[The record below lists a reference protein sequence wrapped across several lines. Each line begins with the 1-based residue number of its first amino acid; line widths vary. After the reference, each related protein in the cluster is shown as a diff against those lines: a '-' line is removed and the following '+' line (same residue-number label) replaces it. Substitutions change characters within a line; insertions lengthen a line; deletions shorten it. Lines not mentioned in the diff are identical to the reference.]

1 MHQFIEGTDVD
12 YEKLAIRAIGRC
24 IRYRSQTMPPGCN
37 PAQAHVGFEVSPL
50 NDTAIL
56 YVERGVE
63 YSGTCAAVQDWLRSG
78 EKRFACFDE
87 LRRWIQEVL
96 PEAYG
101 RPQGAAAAR
110 TTEPLTDFA
119 AVSVSL
125 NPKRAA
131 YLDEAEVFNRLARRV
146 RGQDAAMHCLVGQT
160 CRHLAKPNPTRPA
173 VFFAVGE
180 TGVGKTHSAHN
191 LAEVLSEMGDDRA
204 HCGFVRLDMAE
215 YQEGNRISQLTGSPQ
230 GYIGF
235 GEGSQLVDALRANP
249 KTVVL
254 FDEIEKAH
262 PSILRALM
270 GMMDAGRLSTA
281 SKSNG
286 SREIDCRSALV
297 IFTSN
302 LEASGIVNELQQRN
316 AFGQTDVEDEVCRRR
331 LKAAGISPEIV
342 GRIGRFLVFRS
353 LSADAH
359 AEIVTLAVAD
369 VAREYGLEV
378 QRIEPAVVVSILEA
392 IRSHGFG
399 ARPERYQ
406 IDELLGGMFAHL
418 AAAGART
425 PILVKGPPFECL
437 PVTDQADAPQ
447 VVAPSL
453 KI

>member
-1 MHQFIEGTDVD
+1 MHQFIEGTDAD
-12 YEKLAIRAIGRC
+12 YERLGIRAIGRC
-24 IRYRSQTMPPGCN
+24 IRYRSQRMPPGCT
-37 PAQAHVGFEVSPL
+37 PAHAHVGFEVNPL

-56 YVERGVE
+56 YVEHGVE
-63 YSGTCAAVQDWLRSG
+63 YSGACEAVHEWLRSG
-78 EKRFACFDE
+78 EKQFASFDG
-87 LRRWIQEVL
+87 LRKWIQEDL
-96 PEAYG
+96 A
-101 RPQGAAAAR
+101 GAFAPNPVPAAG
-110 TTEPLTDFA
+110 TSGPLTDFE
-119 AVSVSL
+119 AVSISL

-131 YLDEAEVFNRLARRV
+131 YLDETEVFERLARRV
-146 RGQDAAMHCLVGQT
+146 RGQDAALHGLVSQS

-180 TGVGKTHSAHN
+180 TGVGKTHSAQN
-191 LAEVLSEMGDDRA
+191 LSSVLSEMGNDRA

-215 YQEGNRISQLTGSPQ
+215 YQEGNRISQLTGAPQ

-281 SKSNG
+281 AKANG

-302 LEASGIVNELQQRN
+302 LEAAGIINELEQHN
-316 AFGQTDVEDEVCRRR
+316 GFGKTDIEDEVCRRR

-353 LSADAH
+353 LSADAR

-378 QRIEPAVVVSILEA
+378 QRIEPAVVVSIMET

-399 ARPERYQ
+399 VRPERYQ
-406 IDELLGGMFAHL
+406 IDELLGGKL
-418 AAAGART
+418 AQVAATGVRT
-425 PILVKGPPFECL
+425 PIAVKGPPFECVPL
-437 PVTDQADAPQ
+437 IELANTPQPAAPLIK
-447 VVAPSL
+447 S
-453 KI
+453 

>member
-1 MHQFIEGTDVD
+1 MNQFIEGTDAD
-12 YEKLAIRAIGRC
+12 FEGLGIRAIGRC
-24 IRYRSQTMPPGCN
+24 IRYRSQAMPPGCN
-37 PAQAHVGFEVSPL
+37 PTHAHVGFEVNPL
-50 NDTAIL
+50 NDKAIL

-63 YSGTCAAVQDWLRSG
+63 YSGTCEAVHEWLRTG
-78 EKRFACFDE
+78 ERRFASFDE
-87 LRRWIQEVL
+87 LRIWIQKDL
-96 PEAYG
+96 AGAYG
-101 RPQGAAAAR
+101 QPPAPAAR
-110 TTEPLTDFA
+110 TAGPLTDFG

-131 YLDEAEVFNRLARRV
+131 YLDETEVFNRLARRV
-146 RGQDAAMHCLVGQT
+146 RGQDAALHSLVGQT

-180 TGVGKTHSAHN
+180 TGVRKTHSAQN
-191 LAEVLSEMGDDRA
+191 LAQVLSEMGNDRA

-215 YQEGNRISQLTGSPQ
+215 YQEGNRISQLTGAPQ

-262 PSILRALM
+262 PSILRFLM

-281 SKSNG
+281 AKANG
-286 SREIDCRSALV
+286 SREIDCRSALI

-302 LEASGIVNELQQRN
+302 AEATGIINELEQRN
-316 AFGQTDVEDEVCRRR
+316 AFGQADVEDEVCRRR

-353 LSADAH
+353 LSAEAR

-378 QRIEPAVVVSILEA
+378 QRIEPAVVVSILES
-392 IRSHGFG
+392 IRSQGFG
-399 ARPERYQ
+399 VRPERYQ
-406 IDELLGGMFAHL
+406 IDELLGGKLAQL
-418 AAAGART
+418 AATGVRS
-425 PILVKGPPFECL
+425 PIVVKGPPFECVPL
-437 PVTDQADAPQ
+437 TDQANAPQ
-447 VVAPSL
+447 SAVPPTTP
-453 KI
+453 

>member
-1 MHQFIEGTDVD
+1 MRQFIEGSDAD
-12 YEKLAIRAIGRC
+12 FEGLGIRAIGRC
-24 IRYRSQTMPPGCN
+24 IRYRSRAMPPGCT
-37 PAQAHVGFEVSPL
+37 PGRAHVGFEVNPL
-50 NDTAIL
+50 NDKAIL
-56 YVERGVE
+56 YVQRGVH
-63 YSGTCAAVQDWLRSG
+63 YAGTCGAVREWVRRG
-78 EKRFACFDE
+78 ERRFASFDE
-87 LRRWIQEVL
+87 LRRWVQEDL
-96 PEAYG
+96 ARAYG
-101 RPQGAAAAR
+101 QPSAATAR
-110 TTEPLTDFA
+110 TVEPLTDFE
-119 AVSVSL
+119 AVSVRL

-131 YLDEAEVFNRLARRV
+131 YLDETEVFNRLARHV
-146 RGQDAAMHCLVGQT
+146 RGQDAALHSLVSQT
-160 CRHLAKPNPTRPA
+160 CRHLAKANPTRPA
-173 VFFAVGE
+173 VFFAIGE
-180 TGVGKTHSAHN
+180 TGVGKTHSAQA
-191 LAEVLSEMGDDRA
+191 LAQVLSEMGNDQA

-230 GYIGF
+230 GYVGF

-281 SKSNG
+281 AKANG

-302 LEASGIVNELQQRN
+302 LEANGVINELEQRK

-342 GRIGRFLVFRS
+342 GRIGRFLVFRP
-353 LSADAH
+353 LSADAR

-392 IRSHGFG
+392 IRSQGFG
-399 ARPERYQ
+399 VRPERYQ
-406 IDELLGGMFAHL
+406 IDELLGGKLAQL
-418 AAAGART
+418 AAQGLRT
-425 PILVKGPPFECL
+425 PIVVKGPPFECVPL
-437 PVTDQADAPQ
+437 TDQATVPG
-447 VVAPSL
+447 VAVPTTKS
-453 KI
+453 

>member
-1 MHQFIEGTDVD
+1 MHQFFDGTDAD
-12 YEKLAIRAIGRC
+12 YESLGIRAIGRC
-24 IRYRSQTMPPGCN
+24 IRYRSQAMPPGCT
-37 PAQAHVGFEVSPL
+37 PTHAHVGFEINPL
-50 NDTAIL
+50 NDKAVL
-56 YVERGVE
+56 YVERGVQ
-63 YSGTCAAVQDWLRSG
+63 YSGTSEAVHQWLRSG
-78 EKRFACFDE
+78 ERRFGGFDE
-87 LRRWIQEVL
+87 LRRWIQEDL
-96 PEAYG
+96 AGAYG
-101 RPQGAAAAR
+101 QPPAPAAR
-110 TTEPLTDFA
+110 TAEPLTDFE

-125 NPKRAA
+125 NPKRSA
-131 YLDEAEVFNRLARRV
+131 YLDETEVFNRLARRV
-146 RGQDAAMHCLVGQT
+146 RGQDVALHSLVSQT

-191 LAEVLSEMGDDRA
+191 LAQVLSEMGNDQA

-215 YQEGNRISQLTGSPQ
+215 YQEGNRISQLTGAPQ
-230 GYIGF
+230 GYVGF

-281 SKSNG
+281 AKANG

-302 LEASGIVNELQQRN
+302 LEANGIINELEQRN

-331 LKAAGISPEIV
+331 LKASGISPEIV

-353 LSADAH
+353 LSADAR

-392 IRSHGFG
+392 IRSQGFG
-399 ARPERYQ
+399 VRPERYQ
-406 IDELLGGMFAHL
+406 IDELLGSKFAKL
-418 AAAGART
+418 AANGRCK
-425 PILVKGPPFECL
+425 PIVVKGPPFECVPL
-437 PVTDQADAPQ
+437 TDQADTPP
-447 VVAPSL
+447 VATFPG